1 MTKVNGA
8 TGMRDGLN
16 GSNRNK
22 AETGL
27 AEPVQP
33 PPLADSV
40 LRLIWREHQI
50 SRAEIA
56 RRLGLSRSTVTE
68 IVKDLLKTGFVAEV
82 GRGTSSGGRR
92 PIMLEFQ
99 YEARCILGIDI
110 GATHVSVA
118 LTDLRGQLLDWK
130 EQSHPVRTD
139 PEGTRALVVKL
150 CDDCLAPWGV
160 GAKRLLSISVAV
172 PSPVEPA
179 HPEWLPEVVIPAWE
193 GHSEL
198 DRLHQRYGVPVYVD
212 NDANLGALAE
222 HWWGAGRS
230 VDDFVFIKLGRGIGA
245 GYILGGEVYRGA
257 GGVAGELGH
266 LPIDPHGKPC
276 VCGLKGCLA
285 TFIGSS
291 ALKARAGALL
301 ADHPDSVLAGE
312 ELTITAIEKAALAGD
327 ALALH
332 VVQEAATHLGIA
344 LTGFINLMNP
354 RMVVLG
360 GGLAQVGELLL
371 EPLREQVRRA
381 TLVRSAAAVEI
392 RTSELGPQAVAIGA
406 ATLALEA
413 AFAVPNFFQRAS
425 QPGVL

>member
-1 MTKVNGA
+1 MMTVNGA

-16 GSNRNK
+16 GNNRNK

-27 AEPVQP
+27 AEPLQP

-40 LRLIWREHQI
+40 LRLIWREQQI

-56 RRLGLSRSTVTE
+56 RQLGLSRSTVTE
-68 IVKDLLKTGFVAEV
+68 IVKDLLKTGFVEEV

-99 YEARCILGIDI
+99 YEARCILGVDI

-118 LTDLRGQLLDWK
+118 LTDLRGQLLEWK

-139 PEGTRALVVKL
+139 PEGTRALVIQL
-150 CDDCLAPWGV
+150 CDDCLSPWGV
-160 GAKRLLSISVAV
+160 GVKRLLSISVAV
-172 PSPVEPA
+172 PSPVDPI
-179 HPEWLPEVVIPAWE
+179 HPELLSEVVIPGWQGRSGLE
-193 GHSEL
+193 EL
-198 DRLHQRYGVPVYVD
+198 HERYGVPVYVD

-222 HWWGAGRS
+222 HWWGAGRG
-230 VDDFVFIKLGRGIGA
+230 VDDFVYIKLGRGIGA

-257 GGVAGELGH
+257 EGVAGELGH

-291 ALKARAGALL
+291 ALKARADALL

-327 ALALH
+327 GLALQ
-332 VVQEAATHLGIA
+332 VVQEAAAYLGVA

-360 GGLAQVGELLL
+360 GGLAQVGKLLL